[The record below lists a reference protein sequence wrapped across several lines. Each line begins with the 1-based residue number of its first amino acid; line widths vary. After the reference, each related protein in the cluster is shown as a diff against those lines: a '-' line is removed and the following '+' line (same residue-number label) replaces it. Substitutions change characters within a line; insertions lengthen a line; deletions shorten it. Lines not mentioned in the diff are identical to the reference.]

1 MHAIILNMNTSATS
15 ASPIAEIIAVGDEMT
30 SGQRLD
36 TNSQWLAQ
44 QLNDLGIEVAFHS
57 TVGDDLQRQTDVV
70 RTAFNRANVVMMT
83 GGLGPT
89 KDDLTRQAIA
99 DAAGVEL
106 DMDADAL
113 AHIESIF
120 ARYKREMSPANRQQ
134 AAFPRGGSTI
144 HNEEGTAPGVD
155 FSYGNSRLFAMPGVP
170 YEMKLMWKSHVAQA
184 VAAMSGNTKIIQHH
198 VLRCFGIG
206 ESQAE
211 AMMPDLINR
220 DREPRVGITASFSVI
235 SFRITATGQ
244 TEQECEQQ
252 IKSTSDYIRETLGEV
267 VFGENDDR
275 LCDVTAKLLLENELN
290 VSIVDFQFGSAAAS
304 LLREGISLDDRETL
318 RYFSAIDGQSP
329 QQWLEDDSLL
339 DVAAVELAAAHIRKQ
354 TSSNIGIAIGKL
366 VGNDDMSRG
375 KFPVAIA
382 FEGNPKAISTTF
394 RYGGHSS
401 MRGTKSANQVV
412 DFLRLTLQGMK

>member
-1 MHAIILNMNTSATS
+1 MNNPASINAA
-15 ASPIAEIIAVGDEMT
+15 ASPVAEIIAVGDEMT

-44 QLNDLGIEVAFHS
+44 QLNNLGIEVAFHS

-70 RTAFNRANVVMMT
+70 RAALNRANVVLMT

-99 DAAGVEL
+99 DAVGVEL
-106 DMDADAL
+106 EVDTEAL

-120 ARYKREMSPANRQQ
+120 AKHKREMSPANRQQ
-134 AAFPRGGSTI
+134 ATFPCGGSTI

-155 FSYGNSRLFAMPGVP
+155 FPFGDSRLFAMPGVP
-170 YEMKLMWKSHVAQA
+170 YEMKLMWEQHVAPA
-184 VAAMSGNTKIIQHH
+184 VTAMSGSQKIIRHH
-198 VLRCFGIG
+198 ILRCFGIG

-244 TEQECEQQ
+244 TEQECTQQ
-252 IKSTSDYIRETLGEV
+252 IESTSAYIRETLGEV

-275 LCDVTAKLLLENELN
+275 LCDVTTKLLSENELS
-290 VSIVDFQFGSAAAS
+290 VSFIDFQFGSAAAS
-304 LLREGISLDDRETL
+304 LLREGLSPGDRDTLLHFSSLD
-318 RYFSAIDGQSP
+318 SQSP
-329 QQWLEDDSLL
+329 QQWVEDDSLL
-339 DVAAVELAAAHIRKQ
+339 DVAAVEQAAIRIQQQ
-354 TSSNIGIAIGKL
+354 TSSKIGIAIGKL
-366 VGNDDMSRG
+366 SSEDGDDSRG
-375 KFPVAIA
+375 KFPVAIS
-382 FEGNPKAISTTF
+382 FEGNANPLSKTF
-394 RYGGHSS
+394 RFGGHSS
-401 MRGTKSANQVV
+401 MRIAKSANQVV
-412 DFLRLTLQGMK
+412 DFLRLTLLSLRS